1 MDAIENQSFYGSVM
15 ERILVDCIKDS
26 VIVKHSDIKQLV
38 GIDDKPELN
47 SQPVI
52 NFDPKRVDKYVKK
65 IVFIITKEVMLARQ
79 SEIIR
84 ILGTNAV
91 KKNQRNILEK
101 RLKFITERQIMLN
114 GYYDLI

>member
-1 MDAIENQSFYGSVM
+1 
-15 ERILVDCIKDS
+15 
-26 VIVKHSDIKQLV
+26 
-38 GIDDKPELN
+38 
-47 SQPVI
+47 
-52 NFDPKRVDKYVKK
+52 
-65 IVFIITKEVMLARQ
+65 MLARQ